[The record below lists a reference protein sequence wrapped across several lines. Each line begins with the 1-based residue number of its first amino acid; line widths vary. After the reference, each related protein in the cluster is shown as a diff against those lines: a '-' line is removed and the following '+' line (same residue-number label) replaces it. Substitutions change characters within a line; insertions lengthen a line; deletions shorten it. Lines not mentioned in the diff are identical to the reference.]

1 MYEAVKGRAAVLP
14 ASDAS
19 PLLGMLLHGAEGSL
33 ISISVVGTSH
43 WVELVK
49 EAVQG
54 SAQRA
59 REIFRR
65 VCQPLMDAL
74 FENQRHKSLVN
85 PFAATKEALVQLGE
99 LRCAQMRPP
108 CIKPDGP
115 RKEAIRRALIDA
127 GLLNPSA

>member
-1 MYEAVKGRAAVLP
+1 MYEALKGRVAVLP
-14 ASDAS
+14 ASDAP

-43 WVELVK
+43 WSELIK
-49 EAVQG
+49 EATQG
-54 SAQRA
+54 SAQHA
-59 REIFRR
+59 KEIFRR
-65 VCQPLMDAL
+65 VCLPLMDSL

-85 PFAATKEALVQLGE
+85 PFAATKEALVQLGQ

-115 RKEAIRRALIDA
+115 RNAAIRRALIDA
-127 GLLNPSA
+127 GLLKPSA